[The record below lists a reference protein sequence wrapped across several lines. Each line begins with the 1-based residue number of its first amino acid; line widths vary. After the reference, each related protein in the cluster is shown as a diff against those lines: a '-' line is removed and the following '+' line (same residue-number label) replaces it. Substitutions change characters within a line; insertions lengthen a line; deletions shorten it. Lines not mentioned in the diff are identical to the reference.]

1 MEELKDSRSSE
12 FFKIFGTRKMNSV
25 EAIAEGYRILCLHK
39 NLPQE
44 AKDLMETLIR
54 TNFKLEKEILELKKG
69 KNNG

>member
-1 MEELKDSRSSE
+1 
-12 FFKIFGTRKMNSV
+12 MNSV
-25 EAIAEGYRILCLHK
+25 EALAEGFRILCLHE

-54 TNFKLEKEILELKKG
+54 TNFKLEKEIIELKKG